1 MCAKILLAFDLYGTL
16 LSTESI
22 QSHLQIHFEPE
33 IARAISEKWRR
44 FQLEYTWRLNSM
56 SRYEDFTEVT
66 RNSLLHA
73 LAENGQSLDDASI
86 SQLMMA
92 YDNLSAFPDVA
103 PALDKLSQE
112 SLFKPVIFSNGS
124 NVMVSNSVNRCLSQH
139 ASIFHGLLTADDIQ
153 RYKPS
158 RLFYQRLAEQ
168 FGKGLANED
177 IWIISA
183 NPFDIVGSRNM
194 GMRAVW
200 VDRAGSGWK
209 DAVIPDLKPTLVVH
223 SLQDV
228 TDKIQAYIK

>member
-1 MCAKILLAFDLYGTL
+1 M
-16 LSTESI
+16 
-22 QSHLQIHFEPE
+22 
-33 IARAISEKWRR
+33 IA
-44 FQLEYTWRLNSM
+44 
-56 SRYEDFTEVT
+56 RYEDFTEVT